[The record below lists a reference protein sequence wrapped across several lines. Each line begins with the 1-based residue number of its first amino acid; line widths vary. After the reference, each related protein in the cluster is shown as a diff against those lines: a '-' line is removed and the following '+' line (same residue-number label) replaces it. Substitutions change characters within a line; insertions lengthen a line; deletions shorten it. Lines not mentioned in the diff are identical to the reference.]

1 MSGLLWIINI
11 KLVRNWISLFNYS
24 IRFNELRVLNIYLDL
39 KGLPVSS
46 SSFFFLQFYHL
57 TFYIINDWAMIFFFL
72 VSSLFVFYM
81 IFLTMYLWCFSFFF
95 FWVCP
100 CIDFFL
106 RHVYVSSHI
115 KKNLKHV
122 CIIKLQNILQFHH
135 LLFCYLLNSV
145 LFLFYFYLF
154 WLWSLFR
161 IFFI

>member
-11 KLVRNWISLFNYS
+11 KLVRNWTSLFNYS

-115 KKNLKHV
+115 KKKFKTCLHHK
-122 CIIKLQNILQFHH
+122 ITKYSSISPSFILLSFKFS
-135 LLFCYLLNSV
+135 LVPF
-145 LFLFYFYLF
+145 LFLFILIVITF
-154 WLWSLFR
+154 
-161 IFFI
+161 

>member
-11 KLVRNWISLFNYS
+11 KLVRNWTSLFNYS

-46 SSFFFLQFYHL
+46 SSFLFLQFYHL

-95 FWVCP
+95 FGFVHVL
-100 CIDFFL
+100 IFFSVMSMSRVTL
-106 RHVYVSSHI
+106 

-135 LLFCYLLNSV
+135 LLFCFLLNSV